1 MTTGASGSYGI
12 NGVDLQLQPTAGRWI
27 PRESIGF
34 TGDGHPDYVGVRE
47 FEMTWQLIS
56 ADDVN
61 QLQNFFDTLGLTGT
75 AVVDLPKYRNATY
88 IFESY
93 SGCAISEPQMD
104 AYYEQHETSI
114 TLLIYGIV
122 TG

>member
-1 MTTGASGSYGI
+1 MTIGASGTYAI
-12 NGVDLQLQPTAGRWI
+12 NGTELLLQPTTGRWL
-27 PRESIGF
+27 PRDSLGF

-47 FEMTWQLIS
+47 FEMSWQLIS
-56 ADDVN
+56 VNDSN
-61 QLQNFFDTLGLTGT
+61 QLQTFFNALGLTGT
-75 AVVDLPKYRNATY
+75 AVVDLPKYRSATY

-93 SGCAISEPQMD
+93 SGCTISEPQMD
-104 AYYEQHETSI
+104 VYFEEHETSV

>member
-1 MTTGASGSYGI
+1 MIGASGTFAI
-12 NGVDLQLQPTAGRWI
+12 NGTELLLQPTTGRWI
-27 PRESIGF
+27 PRDIMGF

-56 ADDVN
+56 VN
-61 QLQNFFDTLGLTGT
+61 DAYQLQNFFDTLGITGT
-75 AVVDLPKYRNATY
+75 AVVDLPKYRSATY

-93 SGCAISEPQMD
+93 SGCTIGEAEMD
-104 AYYEQHETSI
+104 VYFEQHETSM

-122 TG
+122 T